1 MRYKYL
7 LIYPDGETE
16 ASEDSY
22 ATEYL
27 ARLYAEDDCAA
38 YAAGADV
45 LDLMGE
51 ESDHRSCRYRIYTV
65 ND

>member
-7 LIYPDGETE
+7 LIYPNGETE

-22 ATEYL
+22 ATEFE
-27 ARLYAEDDCAA
+27 AKLYAEDDCAA
-38 YAAGADV
+38 FSAGADV

-51 ESDHRSCRYRIYTV
+51 ESDHRSCRYKIYAV
-65 ND
+65 NE